1 MFEGPGILLEAGVGH
16 ELGQDSSVVG
26 ICFWTNVFFL
36 SDILLGCMYGRFYGD
51 LICRILFV
59 NTVDFRIFQ
68 SWASSCVDI
77 VLCCCCNTVILL
89 IVTW

>member
-1 MFEGPGILLEAGVGH
+1 MFEGPGVLLEAGVGY
-16 ELGQDSSVVG
+16 ELSQDSSVVE

-36 SDILLGCMYGRFYGD
+36 SDILLRCMYGEFCGN
-51 LICRILFV
+51 LVHRILYEG
-59 NTVDFRIFQ
+59 TVDLRFFL
-68 SWASSCVDI
+68 SWASSCIDI